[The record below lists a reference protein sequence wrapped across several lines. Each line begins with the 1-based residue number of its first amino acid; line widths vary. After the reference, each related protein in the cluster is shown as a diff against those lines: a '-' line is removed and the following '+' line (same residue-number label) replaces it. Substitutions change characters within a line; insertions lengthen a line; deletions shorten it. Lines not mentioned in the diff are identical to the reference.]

1 MRARDRRWSPAGSLR
16 AVSSAL
22 RLQPRAAHGA
32 RAAAVP
38 GSVHETLDAPGQPL
52 DPATRSFMEPRFG
65 QDFSGVRVHTGD
77 EAGRSARDVNALA
90 YTAGRDIVFA
100 PGQYA
105 PGTGRGQ
112 HLLAHELAHV
122 VQQRHAP
129 APEADTISRPGDRDE
144 VAADRASAAVLAGR
158 SPEAQHGG
166 SAHALQRQPMGP
178 PAGAAVDPMAGPAK
192 LPEKP
197 KGQDEAIAAALEKA
211 YDDFTKTKLGQELKE
226 RAKSYILS
234 VEGLPFDIFVVANVA
249 TFVAANDPKLPNL
262 PEFELG
268 DGIKVKIEIQG
279 RVSDLP
285 PLMKQMFTGQHDP
298 NRPIERDAQGQPKNE
313 TKVAVGVEFTWEAF
327 ADFVKGVG
335 RFFAKA
341 AVWFAKGLVK
351 IGTVIGKGIAAAK
364 HELIGAALG
373 GALGAA
379 LGGLAGGGIGA
390 LIGLGIGAA
399 VGAGFGAIA
408 HVLDHKRKHP

>member
-1 MRARDRRWSPAGSLR
+1 
-16 AVSSAL
+16 VSSAL
-22 RLQPRAAHGA
+22 RLQPRAGHGSQ
-32 RAAAVP
+32 AAAVP
-38 GSVHETLDAPGQPL
+38 GSVHETLDAPGRPL
-52 DPATRSFMEPRFG
+52 DAATRSFMEPRFG
-65 QDFSGVRVHTGD
+65 QDFSAVRVHTGD
-77 EAGRSARDVNALA
+77 DAGRSARDVHALA
-90 YTAGRDIVFA
+90 YTAGQNIVFA

-105 PGTGRGQ
+105 PDTGRGQ

-122 VQQRHAP
+122 VQQRHAA
-129 APEADTISRPGDRDE
+129 APDKDSISRPGDRDE
-144 VAADRASAAVLAGR
+144 IAADRASAAALAGQ
-158 SPEAQHGG
+158 SPDLHGG
-166 SAHALQRQPMGP
+166 GAHALQRQPMGP
-178 PAGAAVDPMAGPAK
+178 PAGGAVDPMAGPAK

-197 KGQDEAIAAALEKA
+197 KGEDEAIAAALEKA
-211 YDDFTKTKLGQELKE
+211 YDDFTKTKLGKELKE

-234 VEGLPFDIFVVANVA
+234 VRGLPFDIFVVANVA

-262 PEFELG
+262 PEFELA
-268 DGIKVKIEIQG
+268 DGIKVKIEYEG

-298 NRPIERDAQGQPKNE
+298 NRPVERDAQGHATNE
-313 TKVAVGVEFTWEAF
+313 TKLAVSVEFTWEAF

-351 IGTVIGKGIAAAK
+351 IGTVIGKGIAAAR

-379 LGGLAGGGIGA
+379 IGGLAGGGLGA

-399 VGAGFGAIA
+399 AGAGFGAIA
-408 HVLDHKRKHP
+408 HVLDNKRKKA

>member
-1 MRARDRRWSPAGSLR
+1 MRARDRRWSPAGSWR

-22 RLQPRAAHGA
+22 RLQPRAAHGSHA
-32 RAAAVP
+32 EAVP
-38 GSVHETLDAPGQPL
+38 GSVHETLDAPGHAL

-65 QDFSGVRVHTGD
+65 QDFSSVRVHTGD
-77 EAGRSARDVNALA
+77 DAGRSARDVNALA
-90 YTAGRDIVFA
+90 YTAGRNIVFA

-105 PGTGRGQ
+105 PDTGRGQ

-129 APEADTISRPGDRDE
+129 APDKDIVSRPGDRDE
-144 VAADRASAAVLAGR
+144 VAADRASAAALDGR
-158 SPEAQHGG
+158 SPESHDGG
-166 SAHALQRQPMGP
+166 STHAIQRQPMGP
-178 PAGAAVDPMAGPAK
+178 PAAAGVDPMAGPAK
-192 LPEKP
+192 LPEKS
-197 KGQDEAIAAALEKA
+197 KGEDEAIAAALEKA
-211 YDDFTKTKLGQELKE
+211 YDDFAKTKLGKELKE

-234 VEGLPFDIFVVANVA
+234 VEGLPFDIFVVANVV

-268 DGIKVKIEIQG
+268 EGVKVKIEYSG

-285 PLMKQMFTGQHDP
+285 PLMKQMFTGQQDP
-298 NRPIERDAQGQPKNE
+298 NRPIERDAQGNATNE
-313 TKVAVGVEFTWEAF
+313 TKLAVSVEFTWDAF

-379 LGGLAGGGIGA
+379 IGGLAGGGMGA

-408 HVLDHKRKHP
+408 HVLDDKRKKP

>member
-1 MRARDRRWSPAGSLR
+1 MRARDRRWSPTSSWR
-16 AVSSAL
+16 TVSSAL
-22 RLQPRAAHGA
+22 RLQPRASSGS
-32 RAAAVP
+32 RAEAVP
-38 GSVHETLDAPGQPL
+38 GSVREAVEAPGRPL

-65 QDFSGVRVHTGD
+65 QDFSGVRVHTNN
-77 EAGRSARDVNALA
+77 EAARSARDVSALA
-90 YTAGRDIVFA
+90 YTAGQNIVFA
-100 PGQYA
+100 PGQYTPDTA
-105 PGTGRGQ
+105 RGQ

-122 VQQRHAP
+122 VQQRRMP
-129 APEADTISRPGDRDE
+129 APDKDTISRPGDRDE
-144 VAADRASAAVLAGR
+144 VAAERASAAALTGQ
-158 SPEAQHGG
+158 SPELDHGG
-166 SAHALQRQPMGP
+166 GAHALQRQPMGP
-178 PAGAAVDPMAGPAK
+178 PAAAGVDPMAGPAK

-197 KGQDEAIAAALEKA
+197 KGEDEAIAAALEKA
-211 YDDFTKTKLGQELKE
+211 YDDFTKTKLGKELKE
-226 RAKSYILS
+226 HAKSYILS

-249 TFVAANDPKLPNL
+249 TFVAANDPKLPSL
-262 PEFELG
+262 PAFEIG
-268 DGIKVKIEIQG
+268 DGIKLKIDYQG

-285 PLMKQMFTGQHDP
+285 PLMKQLFTQQHDP

-313 TKVAVGVEFTWEAF
+313 THIGFSVEFTWEAF

-341 AVWFAKGLVK
+341 AVWFAKGIVK

-379 LGGLAGGGIGA
+379 IGGLAGGGIGA
-390 LIGLGIGAA
+390 LVGLGIGAA

-408 HVLDHKRKHP
+408 HVLDNKRKKV